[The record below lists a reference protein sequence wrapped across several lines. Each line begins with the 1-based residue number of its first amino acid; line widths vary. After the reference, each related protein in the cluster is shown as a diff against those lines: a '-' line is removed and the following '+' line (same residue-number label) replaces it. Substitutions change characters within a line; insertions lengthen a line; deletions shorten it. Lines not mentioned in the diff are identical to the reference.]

1 MTPIYLSRRLFNY
14 GNYLDSQ
21 TVPTVGFVSPQ
32 SLILQRAILGFLFH
46 SFNLFVL
53 IEIKRDLVSN
63 GKCAYLLLRRSEFES
78 C

>member
-14 GNYLDSQ
+14 GNYLDRQ
-21 TVPTVGFVSPQ
+21 TVPTVDFVSPQ

-53 IEIKRDLVSN
+53 IEIKRDLVVV
-63 GKCAYLLLRRSEFES
+63 KW
-78 C
+78 